1 MMAENEQ
8 AQERTE
14 EPTQRRL
21 EKAREDG
28 EVLSSKEMLV
38 FASGMSALLILG
50 SLGFFS
56 KGILDAWGSLFSFG
70 YPDGLF
76 AIKTHNSWRAFS
88 IIIYGVAVFGIP
100 SIIFV
105 VLTQSIVGNG
115 LTFNTKSFS
124 FKFEKLNLIKGLG
137 RIFSIRG
144 LAELIK
150 SIAKVVFLTGVVVS
164 FLWYSLSR
172 ILYIN
177 VGSLDDGIET
187 LYRIIILFI
196 LSILIVLCIIA
207 IGDYIWSR
215 HSWLKKLRMSRQ
227 ELKEEFK
234 ETEGSPEVK
243 SRIRRLQM
251 EASRRAM
258 QQAEA
263 IDDVKDAT
271 VVITNPTHFAVAVKY
286 DPEVDTVPHILA
298 MGKDTVAKRVIE
310 QAELHSKT
318 IVRAPILA
326 RALYFTGEIG
336 GTISE
341 KLYAAVASILAYV
354 YQLERGV
361 DATLQDV
368 DVPDEM
374 VFDETGRLIKE

>member
-1 MMAENEQ
+1 MAENEQ
-8 AQERTE
+8 AQEKTE

-21 EKAREDG
+21 EQAREEGD
-28 EVLSSKEMLV
+28 VLSSKEMLV
-38 FASGMSALLILG
+38 FASGAATLLILG
-50 SLGFFS
+50 SMGFFS
-56 KGILDAWGSLFSFG
+56 KGILDNWGSLFLFG
-70 YPDGLF
+70 NPEEL
-76 AIKTHNSWRAFS
+76 ITVKTQNSWRAIS
-88 IIIYGVAVFGIP
+88 IVLSGTAIFGIP
-100 SIIFV
+100 TMIFI

-115 LTFNTKSFS
+115 VKLNSKSIK
-124 FKFEKLNLIKGLG
+124 FKFEKLNPIKGFR
-137 RIFSIRG
+137 RIFSFKG
-144 LAELIK
+144 LVELLK
-150 SIAKVVFLTGVVVS
+150 AIAKVVLLLGVVIA
-164 FLWYSLSR
+164 FLWYSLPR
-172 ILYIN
+172 IIYLN
-177 VGSLDDGIET
+177 TGSLDDGIQV
-187 LYRIIILFI
+187 LYRIVVLFV
-196 LSILIVLCIIA
+196 LSILIILSVIG
-207 IGDYIWSR
+207 IGDYVWSQY
-215 HSWLKKLRMSRQ
+215 SWLKKLRMSRQ
-227 ELKEEFK
+227 DLKEEYK
-234 ETEGSPEVK
+234 DTEGSPEVK

-263 IDDVKDAT
+263 IEDVKDAT
-271 VVITNPTHFAVAVKY
+271 VVITNPTHFAVAIKY
-286 DPEVDTVPHILA
+286 NPDDDTVPLILA

-336 GTISE
+336 GAISE

-361 DATLQDV
+361 EATLQDV

>member
-1 MMAENEQ
+1 MAENEQ

-38 FASGMSALLILG
+38 FASGTSALLILG
-50 SLGFFS
+50 SLGFLS
-56 KGILDAWGSLFSFG
+56 KGILDTWGSLFSFG

-88 IIIYGVAVFGIP
+88 IIVSGVAIFGIP

-105 VLTQSIVGNG
+105 VLTQSIVGSG
-115 LTFNTKSFS
+115 LTFNAKSFS
-124 FKFEKLNLIKGLG
+124 FKVEKLNLIKGLG

-144 LAELIK
+144 LAELVK

-172 ILYIN
+172 ILYLN
-177 VGSLDDGIET
+177 VGSLDDGIEI

-227 ELKEEFK
+227 DLKEEFK

-310 QAELHSKT
+310 QAELHSKA
-318 IVRAPILA
+318 IVRAPSLA
-326 RALYFTGEIG
+326 RALYFTGDIG
-336 GTISE
+336 GAISE

-361 DATLQDV
+361 EATLQDV

-374 VFDETGRLIKE
+374 LFDETGRQVKE

>member
-1 MMAENEQ
+1 MAENEQ

-38 FASGMSALLILG
+38 FASGASALLIIG

-56 KGILDAWGSLFSFG
+56 KGILDVWGSLFSFG
-70 YPDGLF
+70 HPDELF
-76 AIKTHNSWRAFS
+76 SAKTHNSWRAFS
-88 IIIYGVAVFGIP
+88 IILSGAAIFGIP
-100 SIIFV
+100 TIIFIL
-105 VLTQSIVGNG
+105 LTQSIVGSG
-115 LTFNTKSFS
+115 LTFNAKSFS
-124 FKFEKLNLIKGLG
+124 FKPEKLNLIKGLG
-137 RIFSIRG
+137 RIFSVKG

-150 SIAKVVFLTGVVVS
+150 AIAKVVFLTGVVVS

-172 ILYIN
+172 IIYLN
-177 VGSLDDGIET
+177 VGSLDDGVQV
-187 LYRIIILFI
+187 LYRILILFI
-196 LSILIVLCIIA
+196 LSILIVLCVIA
-207 IGDYIWSR
+207 IGDYMWSR

-227 ELKEEFK
+227 DLKEEYK

-251 EASRRAM
+251 EASQRAM
-258 QQAEA
+258 QQAQA
-263 IDDVKDAT
+263 IEDVKDAT
-271 VVITNPTHFAVAVKY
+271 VVITNPTHFAVAIKY
-286 DPEVDTVPHILA
+286 NPDEDNVPLILA

-336 GTISE
+336 GAISE

-361 DATLQDV
+361 EATLQDV
-368 DVPDEM
+368 DVPDDM
-374 VFDETGRLIKE
+374 VFDETGRTIKE

>member
-1 MMAENEQ
+1 MAENEQ

-38 FASGMSALLILG
+38 FASGTSALLILG
-50 SLGFFS
+50 SLGFLS
-56 KGILDAWGSLFSFG
+56 KGILDTWGSLFSFG

-88 IIIYGVAVFGIP
+88 IIVSGVAIFGIP

-105 VLTQSIVGNG
+105 VLTQSIVGSG
-115 LTFNTKSFS
+115 LTFNAKSFS
-124 FKFEKLNLIKGLG
+124 FKVEKLNLIKGLG

-172 ILYIN
+172 ILYLN
-177 VGSLDDGIET
+177 VGSLDDGIEI

-207 IGDYIWSR
+207 IGDYIWTR

-298 MGKDTVAKRVIE
+298 MGEDTVAKRVIE
-310 QAELHSKT
+310 QAELHSKA
-318 IVRAPILA
+318 IVRAPSLA
-326 RALYFTGEIG
+326 RALYFTGDIG
-336 GTISE
+336 GAISE

-361 DATLQDV
+361 EATLQDV

-374 VFDETGRLIKE
+374 LFDETGRQVKE

>member
-1 MMAENEQ
+1 
-8 AQERTE
+8 
-14 EPTQRRL
+14 
-21 EKAREDG
+21 
-28 EVLSSKEMLV
+28 
-38 FASGMSALLILG
+38 
-50 SLGFFS
+50 
-56 KGILDAWGSLFSFG
+56 
-70 YPDGLF
+70 
-76 AIKTHNSWRAFS
+76 
-88 IIIYGVAVFGIP
+88 
-100 SIIFV
+100 
-105 VLTQSIVGNG
+105 
-115 LTFNTKSFS
+115 
-124 FKFEKLNLIKGLG
+124 
-137 RIFSIRG
+137 
-144 LAELIK
+144 
-150 SIAKVVFLTGVVVS
+150 
-164 FLWYSLSR
+164 
-172 ILYIN
+172 
-177 VGSLDDGIET
+177 
-187 LYRIIILFI
+187 
-196 LSILIVLCIIA
+196 
-207 IGDYIWSR
+207 
-215 HSWLKKLRMSRQ
+215 
-227 ELKEEFK
+227 
-234 ETEGSPEVK
+234 
-243 SRIRRLQM
+243 M

>member
-1 MMAENEQ
+1 MAENEQ

-38 FASGMSALLILG
+38 FASGASALLILG

-56 KGILDAWGSLFSFG
+56 KGILDVWGSLFAFG
-70 YPDGLF
+70 HPDELF
-76 AIKTHNSWRAFS
+76 SAKTNNSWRAFR
-88 IIIYGVAVFGIP
+88 IILSGAAIFGIP
-100 SIIFV
+100 TILFII
-105 VLTQSIVGNG
+105 LTQSIVGNG

-124 FKFEKLNLIKGLG
+124 FKTDKLNLIKGLG
-137 RIFSIRG
+137 RIFSVKG
-144 LAELIK
+144 LAELVK
-150 SIAKVVFLTGVVVS
+150 AIAKVVFLTGVVVT
-164 FLWYSLSR
+164 FLWFSLSR
-172 ILYIN
+172 IIYLN
-177 VGSLDDGIET
+177 VGSLDDGIQV
-187 LYRIIILFI
+187 LYRILILFI
-196 LSILIVLCIIA
+196 LSILIVLCVIA
-207 IGDYIWSR
+207 IGDYVWSR

-227 ELKEEFK
+227 DLKEEYK

-251 EASRRAM
+251 EASQRAM
-258 QQAEA
+258 QQAQA
-263 IDDVKDAT
+263 IEDVKDAT
-271 VVITNPTHFAVAVKY
+271 VVITNPTHFAVAIKY
-286 DPEVDTVPHILA
+286 DPEVDTVPLILA

-310 QAELHSKT
+310 QAELHSKS
-318 IVRAPILA
+318 IVRAPVLA

-336 GTISE
+336 GAISE

-361 DATLQDV
+361 EATLQDI
-368 DVPDEM
+368 DVPDEL
-374 VFDETGRLIKE
+374 VFDETGQAVKE

>member
-1 MMAENEQ
+1 
-8 AQERTE
+8 
-14 EPTQRRL
+14 
-21 EKAREDG
+21 
-28 EVLSSKEMLV
+28 
-38 FASGMSALLILG
+38 
-50 SLGFFS
+50 LGFFS
-56 KGILDAWGSLFSFG
+56 KGILDVWGSMFLFG
-70 YPDGLF
+70 HPDELF
-76 AIKTHNSWRAFS
+76 AAKTHNSWQAFE
-88 IIIYGVAVFGIP
+88 IILSGAAIFGIP
-100 SIIFV
+100 TIIFIL
-105 VLTQSIVGNG
+105 LTQSIVGSG
-115 LTFNTKSFS
+115 LTFNAKSFS
-124 FKFEKLNLIKGLG
+124 FKPEKLNLIKGLG
-137 RIFSIRG
+137 RIFSVKG

-150 SIAKVVFLTGVVVS
+150 AIAKVVFLTGVVVS

-172 ILYIN
+172 IIYLN
-177 VGSLDDGIET
+177 VGSLDDGVQV
-187 LYRIIILFI
+187 LYRILILFI

-207 IGDYIWSR
+207 IGDYMWSR

-227 ELKEEFK
+227 DLKEEFK

-251 EASRRAM
+251 EASQRAM
-258 QQAEA
+258 QQAQA
-263 IDDVKDAT
+263 IEEVKDAT
-271 VVITNPTHFAVAVKY
+271 VVITNPTHFAVAIKY
-286 DPEVDTVPHILA
+286 NPDEDTVPLILA

-336 GTISE
+336 GAISE

-361 DATLQDV
+361 EATLQDV

>member
-1 MMAENEQ
+1 MAENEQ

-38 FASGMSALLILG
+38 FASGTSALLILG
-50 SLGFFS
+50 SLGFLS
-56 KGILDAWGSLFSFG
+56 KGILDTWGSLFSFG

-88 IIIYGVAVFGIP
+88 IIVSGVAIFGIP

-105 VLTQSIVGNG
+105 VLTQSIVGSG
-115 LTFNTKSFS
+115 LTFNAKSFS
-124 FKFEKLNLIKGLG
+124 FKVEKLNLIKGLG

-144 LAELIK
+144 LAELVK

-172 ILYIN
+172 ILYLN
-177 VGSLDDGIET
+177 VGSLDDGIEI

-207 IGDYIWSR
+207 IGDYIWTR

-310 QAELHSKT
+310 QAELHSKA
-318 IVRAPILA
+318 IVRAPSLA
-326 RALYFTGEIG
+326 RALYFTGDIG
-336 GTISE
+336 GAISE

-361 DATLQDV
+361 EATLQDV

-374 VFDETGRLIKE
+374 LFDETGRQVKE

>member
-1 MMAENEQ
+1 MAENEQ

-38 FASGMSALLILG
+38 FASGTSALLILG
-50 SLGFFS
+50 SLGFLS
-56 KGILDAWGSLFSFG
+56 KGILDTWGSLFSFG

-88 IIIYGVAVFGIP
+88 IIVSGVAIFGIP

-105 VLTQSIVGNG
+105 VLTQSIVGSG
-115 LTFNTKSFS
+115 LTFNAKSFS
-124 FKFEKLNLIKGLG
+124 FKVEKLNLIKGLG

-172 ILYIN
+172 ILYLN
-177 VGSLDDGIET
+177 VGSLDDGIEI

-207 IGDYIWSR
+207 IGDYIWTR

-310 QAELHSKT
+310 QAELHSKA
-318 IVRAPILA
+318 IVRAPSLA
-326 RALYFTGEIG
+326 RALYFTGDIG
-336 GTISE
+336 GAISE

-361 DATLQDV
+361 EATLQDV

-374 VFDETGRLIKE
+374 LFDETGRNVKE

>member
-1 MMAENEQ
+1 MAENEQ

-38 FASGMSALLILG
+38 FASGTSALLILG
-50 SLGFFS
+50 SLGFLS
-56 KGILDAWGSLFSFG
+56 KGILDTWGSLFSFG

-88 IIIYGVAVFGIP
+88 IIVSGVAIFGIP

-105 VLTQSIVGNG
+105 VLTQSIVGSG
-115 LTFNTKSFS
+115 LTFNAKSFS
-124 FKFEKLNLIKGLG
+124 FKVEKLNLIKGLG

-144 LAELIK
+144 LAELVK

-172 ILYIN
+172 ILYLN
-177 VGSLDDGIET
+177 VGSLDDGIEI

-207 IGDYIWSR
+207 IGDYIWTR

-310 QAELHSKT
+310 QAELHSKA
-318 IVRAPILA
+318 IVRAPSLA

-336 GTISE
+336 GAISE

-361 DATLQDV
+361 EATLQDV

-374 VFDETGRLIKE
+374 LFDETGRNVKE

>member
-1 MMAENEQ
+1 MAENEQ

-38 FASGMSALLILG
+38 FASGTSALLILG
-50 SLGFFS
+50 SLGFLS
-56 KGILDAWGSLFSFG
+56 KGILDTWGSLFSFG

-88 IIIYGVAVFGIP
+88 IIVSGVAIFGIP

-105 VLTQSIVGNG
+105 VLTQSIVGSG
-115 LTFNTKSFS
+115 LTFNAKSFS
-124 FKFEKLNLIKGLG
+124 FKVEKLNLIKGLG

-144 LAELIK
+144 LAELVK

-172 ILYIN
+172 ILYLN
-177 VGSLDDGIET
+177 VGSLDDGIEI

-207 IGDYIWSR
+207 IGDYIWTR

-310 QAELHSKT
+310 QAELHSKA
-318 IVRAPILA
+318 IVRAPSLA
-326 RALYFTGEIG
+326 RALYFTGDIG
-336 GTISE
+336 GAISE

-361 DATLQDV
+361 EATLQDV

-374 VFDETGRLIKE
+374 LFDETGRNVKE

>member
-1 MMAENEQ
+1 MAENEQ

-38 FASGMSALLILG
+38 FASGTSALLILG
-50 SLGFFS
+50 SLGFLS

-76 AIKTHNSWRAFS
+76 AVKTHNSWRAFS
-88 IIIYGVAVFGIP
+88 IIVSGVAIFGIP
-100 SIIFV
+100 SIVFV
-105 VLTQSIVGNG
+105 VLTQSIVGSG
-115 LTFNTKSFS
+115 LTFNAKSFS
-124 FKFEKLNLIKGLG
+124 FKAEKLNLIKGLG
-137 RIFSIRG
+137 RIFSIKG

-172 ILYIN
+172 ILYLN
-177 VGSLDDGIET
+177 VGSLDDGIEI

-310 QAELHSKT
+310 QAELHSKA
-318 IVRAPILA
+318 IVRAPSLA
-326 RALYFTGEIG
+326 RALYFTGDIG
-336 GTISE
+336 GAISE

-361 DATLQDV
+361 EATLQDV

-374 VFDETGRLIKE
+374 LFDETGRQVKE

>member
-1 MMAENEQ
+1 MAENEQ

-14 EPTQRRL
+14 EPTQRQL

-28 EVLSSKEMLV
+28 EILSSQEMLV
-38 FASGMSALLILG
+38 FASGASALLIIG
-50 SLGFFS
+50 SLGIFS
-56 KGILDAWGSLFSFG
+56 KGILDVWGSLFSFG
-70 YPDGLF
+70 HPDELYS
-76 AIKTHNSWRAFS
+76 AKTHNSWRAFS
-88 IIIYGVAVFGIP
+88 IILSGAAIFGIP
-100 SIIFV
+100 TIIFIL
-105 VLTQSIVGNG
+105 LTQSIVGSG
-115 LTFNTKSFS
+115 LTFNAKSFS
-124 FKFEKLNLIKGLG
+124 FKPEKLNLIKGLG
-137 RIFSIRG
+137 RIFSVKG

-150 SIAKVVFLTGVVVS
+150 AIAKVVFLTGVVVS

-172 ILYIN
+172 IIYLN
-177 VGSLDDGIET
+177 VGSLDDGVQV
-187 LYRIIILFI
+187 LYRILILFI

-207 IGDYIWSR
+207 IGDYMWSR

-227 ELKEEFK
+227 DLKEEYK

-251 EASRRAM
+251 EASQRAM
-258 QQAEA
+258 QQAQA
-263 IDDVKDAT
+263 IEDVKDAT
-271 VVITNPTHFAVAVKY
+271 VVITNPTHFAVAIKY
-286 DPEVDTVPHILA
+286 NPDEDNVPLILA

-310 QAELHSKT
+310 QAELHSKA

-336 GTISE
+336 GAISE

-361 DATLQDV
+361 EATLQDV
-368 DVPDEM
+368 DVPDDM
-374 VFDETGRLIKE
+374 VFDETGRTMKE

>member
-1 MMAENEQ
+1 MAENEQ

-38 FASGMSALLILG
+38 FASGTSALLILG
-50 SLGFFS
+50 SLGFLS
-56 KGILDAWGSLFSFG
+56 KGILDAWGSLFLFG

-76 AIKTHNSWRAFS
+76 AVKTHNSWRAFS
-88 IIIYGVAVFGIP
+88 IIVSGVAIFGIP
-100 SIIFV
+100 SIVFV
-105 VLTQSIVGNG
+105 VLTQSIVGSG
-115 LTFNTKSFS
+115 LTFNAKSFS
-124 FKFEKLNLIKGLG
+124 FKAEKLNLIKGLG
-137 RIFSIRG
+137 RIFSIKG

-172 ILYIN
+172 ILYLN
-177 VGSLDDGIET
+177 VGSLDDSIEI

-227 ELKEEFK
+227 DLKEEFK

-286 DPEVDTVPHILA
+286 DAEVDTVPHILA
-298 MGKDTVAKRVIE
+298 MGKDAVARRVIE
-310 QAELHSKT
+310 QAELHSKA
-318 IVRAPILA
+318 IVRAPSLA

-336 GTISE
+336 GAISE

-361 DATLQDV
+361 EATLQDV

-374 VFDETGRLIKE
+374 LFDETGRNVKE

>member
-1 MMAENEQ
+1 MAENEQ

-38 FASGMSALLILG
+38 FASGTSALLILG
-50 SLGFFS
+50 SLGFLS
-56 KGILDAWGSLFSFG
+56 KGILDTWGSLFSFG

-88 IIIYGVAVFGIP
+88 IIVSGVAIFGIP

-105 VLTQSIVGNG
+105 VLTQSIVGSG
-115 LTFNTKSFS
+115 LTFNAKSFS
-124 FKFEKLNLIKGLG
+124 FKVEKLNLIKGLG

-144 LAELIK
+144 LAELVK

-172 ILYIN
+172 ILYLN
-177 VGSLDDGIET
+177 VGSLDDGIEI

-207 IGDYIWSR
+207 IGDYIWTR

-286 DPEVDTVPHILA
+286 DAEVDTVPHILA

-310 QAELHSKT
+310 QAELHSKA
-318 IVRAPILA
+318 IVRAPSLA
-326 RALYFTGEIG
+326 RALYFTGDIG
-336 GTISE
+336 GAISE

-361 DATLQDV
+361 EATLQDV

-374 VFDETGRLIKE
+374 LFDETGRQVKE

>member
-1 MMAENEQ
+1 MAENEQ

-38 FASGMSALLILG
+38 FASGASALLIIG
-50 SLGFFS
+50 FLGFFS
-56 KGILDAWGSLFSFG
+56 KGILDVWGSLFSFG
-70 YPDGLF
+70 HPDELF
-76 AIKTHNSWRAFS
+76 SAKTHNSWRAFS
-88 IIIYGVAVFGIP
+88 IILSGAAIFGIP
-100 SIIFV
+100 TIIFIL
-105 VLTQSIVGNG
+105 LTQSIVGSG
-115 LTFNTKSFS
+115 LTFNAKSFS
-124 FKFEKLNLIKGLG
+124 FKPEKLNLIKGLG
-137 RIFSIRG
+137 RIFSVKG

-150 SIAKVVFLTGVVVS
+150 AIAKVVFLTGVVVS

-172 ILYIN
+172 IIYLN
-177 VGSLDDGIET
+177 VGSLDDGVQV
-187 LYRIIILFI
+187 LYRILILFI
-196 LSILIVLCIIA
+196 LSILIVLCVIA
-207 IGDYIWSR
+207 IGDYMWSR

-227 ELKEEFK
+227 DLKEEYK

-251 EASRRAM
+251 EASQRAM
-258 QQAEA
+258 QQAQA
-263 IDDVKDAT
+263 IEDVKDAT
-271 VVITNPTHFAVAVKY
+271 VVITNPTHFAVAIKY
-286 DPEVDTVPHILA
+286 NPDEDNVPLILA

-336 GTISE
+336 GAISE

-361 DATLQDV
+361 EATLQDV
-368 DVPDEM
+368 DVPDDM
-374 VFDETGRLIKE
+374 VFDETGRTIKE

>member
-38 FASGMSALLILG
+38 FASGASALLILG

-56 KGILDAWGSLFSFG
+56 KGILDVWGSLFSFG
-70 YPDGLF
+70 HPDELF
-76 AIKTHNSWRAFS
+76 SAKTHNSWRAFS
-88 IIIYGVAVFGIP
+88 IILSGAAIFGIP
-100 SIIFV
+100 TIIFIL
-105 VLTQSIVGNG
+105 LTQSIVGSG
-115 LTFNTKSFS
+115 LTFNAKSFS
-124 FKFEKLNLIKGLG
+124 FKPEKLNLIKGLG
-137 RIFSIRG
+137 RIFSVKG

-150 SIAKVVFLTGVVVS
+150 AIAKVVFLTGVVVS

-172 ILYIN
+172 IIYLN
-177 VGSLDDGIET
+177 VGSLDDGVQV
-187 LYRIIILFI
+187 LYRILILFI
-196 LSILIVLCIIA
+196 LSILIVLCVIA
-207 IGDYIWSR
+207 IGDYMWSR

-227 ELKEEFK
+227 DLKEEYK

-251 EASRRAM
+251 EASQRAM
-258 QQAEA
+258 QQAQA
-263 IDDVKDAT
+263 IEDVKDAT
-271 VVITNPTHFAVAVKY
+271 VVITNPTHFAVAIKY
-286 DPEVDTVPHILA
+286 NPDEDNVPLILA

-336 GTISE
+336 GAISE

-361 DATLQDV
+361 EATLQDV
-368 DVPDEM
+368 DVPDDM
-374 VFDETGRLIKE
+374 VFDETGRTIKE

>member
-1 MMAENEQ
+1 MAENEQ

-38 FASGMSALLILG
+38 FASGTSALLILG
-50 SLGFFS
+50 SLGFLS
-56 KGILDAWGSLFSFG
+56 KGILDTWGSLFSFG

-88 IIIYGVAVFGIP
+88 IIVSGVAIFGIP

-105 VLTQSIVGNG
+105 VLTQSIVGSG
-115 LTFNTKSFS
+115 LTFNAKSFS
-124 FKFEKLNLIKGLG
+124 FKVEKLNLIKGLG

-144 LAELIK
+144 LAELVK

-172 ILYIN
+172 ILYLN
-177 VGSLDDGIET
+177 VGSLDDGIEI

-207 IGDYIWSR
+207 IGDYIWTR

-286 DPEVDTVPHILA
+286 DAEVDTVPHILA
-298 MGKDTVAKRVIE
+298 MGKDAVARRVIE
-310 QAELHSKT
+310 QAELHSKA
-318 IVRAPILA
+318 IVRAPSLA
-326 RALYFTGEIG
+326 RALYFTGDIG
-336 GTISE
+336 GAISE

-361 DATLQDV
+361 EATLQDV

-374 VFDETGRLIKE
+374 LFDETGRQVKE